1 MTAKLP
7 FTVSAPASSG
17 NLGPG
22 FDVLAMALSL
32 RNTVQVRQGTGLVD
46 VRGEGAGSL
55 PTDATNLVARAF
67 EQAAGTTIAAAGID
81 LRCTNTIPPA
91 RGLGSSTAA
100 AACGLVAG
108 WEYLEQEWDEDEL
121 FAALAVFDGHPDN
134 AAACAHGGI
143 VLCHDRPP
151 VGDFPAELDVIPLGA
166 ADWIVP
172 VAVIPDRELSTEQ
185 SRGVLPGSYSRHEV
199 VQAIG
204 AAGLLVGGLL
214 GGAPELVESALET
227 DVVHEPHRAALVP
240 ELAEARDAAH
250 AGTEAL
256 GTTLSGA
263 GPTVLVWSEQ
273 DGADQVVGAMAIEF
287 PQATVLPL
295 TIDPHGARLES

>member
-1 MTAKLP
+1 MTAQLP
-7 FTVSAPASSG
+7 FTVTAPASSG

-32 RNTVQVRQGTGLVD
+32 RNSVQVRTGTGVVD
-46 VRGEGAGSL
+46 VRGEGASQL
-55 PTDATNLVARAF
+55 PTDGTNLVARAF
-67 EQAAGTTIAAAGID
+67 AKAAGTTIENAGVD
-81 LRCTNTIPPA
+81 LRCTNVIPPA

-108 WEYLEQEWDEDEL
+108 WEYQQQAWDEDEL
-121 FAALAVFDGHPDN
+121 FSALVEFDGHPDN

-143 VLCHDRPP
+143 VLCHDRPA
-151 VGDFPAELDVIPLGA
+151 VAHFPAELDVIALGA

-172 VAVIPDRELSTEQ
+172 VAVIPNRELSTEQ

-199 VQAIG
+199 VQAMG
-204 AAGLLVGGLL
+204 AIGLLVGGLL

-227 DVVHEPHRAALVP
+227 DVIHEPHRAALVP

-250 AGTEAL
+250 ASTEAL

-263 GPTVLVWSEQ
+263 GPTVLVWAELGSQ
-273 DGADQVVGAMAIEF
+273 DQVVGAMAIEF
-287 PQATVLPL
+287 PQAQVLPL
-295 TIDPHGARLES
+295 SVEDEGARLEV